1 MQCLWDGEF
10 LENVPTYRMDV
21 PVGGPSTEDPCLWG
35 HSRNRRWNRRGRGR
49 GWLVTDC
56 GISFRKTKTQVPKL
70 PDKMK
75 RASPAVPIT
84 LRPLSSPNVLG
95 RGSLMPGHGAR
106 APPYTG
112 AMLPPSVWSQSS
124 AVLAPSRNTAFH
136 LQGLWPALIL
146 VGVLTVL
153 HML

>member
-1 MQCLWDGEF
+1 MGDSEGAHTEQAQWVQPS
-10 LENVPTYRMDV
+10 LEKGH
-21 PVGGPSTEDPCLWG
+21 VGFKPL
-35 HSRNRRWNRRGRGR
+35 SRS
-49 GWLVTDC
+49 
-56 GISFRKTKTQVPKL
+56 ISFRKTRTQVPKL

-75 RASPAVPIT
+75 WASPAAPIT

-95 RGSLMPGHGAR
+95 RGSLMPGHGAQS
-106 APPYTG
+106 PPDTG

-124 AVLAPSRNTAFH
+124 AVLARYAPSRDTAFH

>member
-1 MQCLWDGEF
+1 M
-10 LENVPTYRMDV
+10 
-21 PVGGPSTEDPCLWG
+21 
-35 HSRNRRWNRRGRGR
+35 RGRGR
-49 GWLVTDC
+49 GWVGTDC
-56 GISFRKTKTQVPKL
+56 GISFRKTRTQVPKL

-75 RASPAVPIT
+75 WASPAAPIT

-95 RGSLMPGHGAR
+95 RGSLMPGHGAQS
-106 APPYTG
+106 PPDTG

-124 AVLAPSRNTAFH
+124 AVLARYAPSRDTAFH

-153 HML
+153 HMLLKGALVLHTFGSHKHPAVTEG